1 MYSLSFSSLACFLT
15 LEMNP
20 SFLVFDELMKIGL
33 YDDFLL
39 IAFEMEE
46 FAFIG
51 RVGCWVKGEAYV
63 EALVVGLIL

>member
-1 MYSLSFSSLACFLT
+1 
-15 LEMNP
+15 MNP

-46 FAFIG
+46 FAFMD
-51 RVGCWVKGEAYV
+51 RVGCWVKGEACV
-63 EALVVGLIL
+63 EALVIGLIL